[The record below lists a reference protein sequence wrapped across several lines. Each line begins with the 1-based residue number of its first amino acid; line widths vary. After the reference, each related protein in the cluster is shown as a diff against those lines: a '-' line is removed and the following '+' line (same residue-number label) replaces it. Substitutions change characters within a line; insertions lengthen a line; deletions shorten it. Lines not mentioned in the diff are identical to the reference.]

1 MGQPAPAAAYQPGMG
16 APGAGFGGSVDQ
28 AMAGLAAGVGA
39 AMQPMPAAPMM
50 GPVGAHGPIGQERS
64 WLVIIIVGS
73 ITCGLGY
80 LWYYWN
86 MLNELKAFRQK
97 DDLNPIMFLVPLLN
111 LLLLFELP
119 DKVLD
124 AKRMAGIPNPAV
136 QNGIMYLLLG
146 WYFFPNDLN
155 EIWQAASRGQP
166 R

>member
-1 MGQPAPAAAYQPGMG
+1 
-16 APGAGFGGSVDQ
+16 
-28 AMAGLAAGVGA
+28 
-39 AMQPMPAAPMM
+39 
-50 GPVGAHGPIGQERS
+50 
-64 WLVIIIVGS
+64 
-73 ITCGLGY
+73 
-80 LWYYWN
+80 
-86 MLNELKAFRQK
+86 
-97 DDLNPIMFLVPLLN
+97 MFLVPILN

-124 AKRMAGIPNPAV
+124 AKRMAGIPNPEV